1 MYYDLDLS
9 LINLT
14 YLLNLTLSLQNP
26 TLHSVYQTQP
36 YTQFTKPNH
45 TLSLPNPTPHWVY
58 QTQPYTQFTKPN
70 PTLSLPNPTLH

>member
-45 TLSLPNPTPHWVY
+45 TLSLPNPTPH
-58 QTQPYTQFTKPN
+58 
-70 PTLSLPNPTLH
+70 